1 MLLKLFADQLKADEI
16 KDAMFLIGND
26 KVPGPDG
33 FNACFFFFLNPL
45 GPL

>member
-1 MLLKLFADQLKADEI
+1 MLLKLFADQLKAAEI
-16 KDAMFLIGND
+16 KEAMFLIGND

-33 FNACFFFFLNPL
+33 FNACFFLNPL